1 MSQLTVTFDLTAEN
15 LEKLKA
21 FCQEAGAET
30 VSKKP
35 AVKDKKEEQK
45 AKAAKQTAEKEAKAG
60 AVKTEEPEQETK
72 NNAAVKP
79 LTTTDVRA
87 VALKISKA
95 GMSDT
100 LKDIFKKFGA
110 SKLSEVPEERY
121 NDLMAELMTVE
132 VDKNA

>member
-21 FCQEAGAET
+21 FCQETGVET
-30 VSKKP
+30 VSKKST
-35 AVKDKKEEQK
+35 VKDKKEDKKTK
-45 AKAAKQTAEKEAKAG
+45 AVKQTTEKETKAET
-60 AVKTEEPEQETK
+60 VKPEELEQETQ
-72 NNAAVKP
+72 NNSAAKR

-110 SKLSEVPEERY
+110 SKLSEISEDRY
-121 NDLMAELMTVE
+121 DELMTELMAVE